1 MADEVDLGSK
11 NSKNTNQDKTKG
23 YLVIDYGEKIKAEF
37 KFSQEQIQRQV
48 EHLQREI
55 SLLWEIIRD
64 LMILFGPM
72 VIGWMGYF
80 LSRMLFSRM
89 WEGLFVAFNSFLMSA
104 CLILFMTP
112 LNESLVRLMAALDE
126 FKDLQASQ
134 DHFEDPYVEEAG
146 HGDGDFIDTADNYSN
161 DPTEEQTTVDNLGA
175 IQEENDGE
183 VSDDGEENTNNND
196 LE

>member
-1 MADEVDLGSK
+1 MADEVDLVLKDSK
-11 NSKNTNQDKTKG
+11 KTNSDKTKG
-23 YLVIDYGEKIKAEF
+23 YLVIDYGEKIKADF

-72 VIGWMGYF
+72 VVGWMGYF

-112 LNESLVRLMAALDE
+112 LNESLVRLMAAFDE
-126 FKDLQASQ
+126 FKDLQSSL
-134 DHFEDPYVEEAG
+134 DHFEDPYVEETG
-146 HGDGDFIDTADNYSN
+146 HGDGGLIETIENYSS
-161 DPTEEQTTVDNLGA
+161 DPTVEQTVDNLGA